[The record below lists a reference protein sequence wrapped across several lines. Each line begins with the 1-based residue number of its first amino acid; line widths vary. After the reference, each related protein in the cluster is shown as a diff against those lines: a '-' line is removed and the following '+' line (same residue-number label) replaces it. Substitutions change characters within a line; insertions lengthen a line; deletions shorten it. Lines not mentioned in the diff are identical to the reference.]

1 MNKLNIEK
9 TAKATEKDA
18 DTHLPD
24 LQKTLEAAKASM
36 LADDGAL
43 TKAQLN
49 QLKKTVP
56 KSKGGTVRSSLFGNG
71 NSLMH

>member
-36 LADDGAL
+36 LADEGAL

-56 KSKGGTVRSSLFGNG
+56 KSKGGTVRSSLFGD
-71 NSLMH
+71 

>member
-1 MNKLNIEK
+1 MNKSNIEK
-9 TAKATEKDA
+9 TAKATEQDA
-18 DTHLPD
+18 GTPLPD
-24 LQKTLEAAKASM
+24 LQEVLEEAKASM

-56 KSKGGTVRSSLFGNG
+56 KSKGGTVRSSLFGD
-71 NSLMH
+71 

>member
-9 TAKATEKDA
+9 KAKATEKDA

-36 LADDGAL
+36 LADEGAL

-49 QLKKTVP
+49 QLKKIVP
-56 KSKGGTVRSSLFGNG
+56 KSKGGTVRSSLFGN
-71 NSLMH
+71 

>member
-36 LADDGAL
+36 LADDGPL

-49 QLKKTVP
+49 QLKKLAP
-56 KSKGGTVRSSLFGNG
+56 KAIVGTVRSSLFGD
-71 NSLMH
+71 

>member
-36 LADDGAL
+36 LADEGAL

-49 QLKKTVP
+49 QLKKQYP
-56 KSKGGTVRSSLFGNG
+56 SQKAALFAAVF
-71 NSLMH
+71 LEIEIA

>member
-9 TAKATEKDA
+9 TTKATEQDA
-18 DTHLPD
+18 GTPLPD

-36 LADDGAL
+36 LADEGAL

-49 QLKKTVP
+49 QLKKQYP
-56 KSKGGTVRSSLFGNG
+56 SQKAALFAAVF
-71 NSLMH
+71 LEIEIA

>member
-18 DTHLPD
+18 GTHLPD

-43 TKAQLN
+43 TKVQVN
-49 QLKKTVP
+49 QLKKSAP
-56 KSKGGTVRSSLFGNG
+56 KAKGGTIRSSLF
-71 NSLMH
+71 

>member
-24 LQKTLEAAKASM
+24 LQKTLEEAKADIQ
-36 LADDGAL
+36 ADDGAL
-43 TKAQLN
+43 TKAQLY
-49 QLKKTVP
+49 QLKKSAP
-56 KSKGGTVRSSLFGNG
+56 KAIGGTVRSSLFCD
-71 NSLMH
+71 

>member
-9 TAKATEKDA
+9 KAKATEKDA

-36 LADDGAL
+36 LADEGAL

-49 QLKKTVP
+49 QLKKTAP
-56 KSKGGTVRSSLFGNG
+56 KAKGGTVRRSFFGD
-71 NSLMH
+71 

>member
-9 TAKATEKDA
+9 TAKATEQDA
-18 DTHLPD
+18 STPLPD
-24 LQKTLEAAKASM
+24 LQKPLEEAKASM

-49 QLKKTVP
+49 QIKKSAP
-56 KSKGGTVRSSLFGNG
+56 KAKDGKVFSSLF
-71 NSLMH
+71 

>member
-1 MNKLNIEK
+1 MNKSNIEK

-36 LADDGAL
+36 LADEGAL

-49 QLKKTVP
+49 QLKKLAP
-56 KSKGGTVRSSLFGNG
+56 KAIGGTVRSSLFGD
-71 NSLMH
+71 

>member
-18 DTHLPD
+18 DTLLPD

-36 LADDGAL
+36 LADEGAL

-56 KSKGGTVRSSLFGNG
+56 KSKGGTVRSSLFGN
-71 NSLMH
+71 

>member
-49 QLKKTVP
+49 QLKKTAP
-56 KSKGGTVRSSLFGNG
+56 KSKGGTVRSSLFGN
-71 NSLMH
+71 

>member
-1 MNKLNIEK
+1 MNKSNIEK

-36 LADDGAL
+36 LADEGAL

-56 KSKGGTVRSSLFGNG
+56 KSKGGTVRSSLFGN
-71 NSLMH
+71 

>member
-1 MNKLNIEK
+1 MNKSKIEK
-9 TAKATEKDA
+9 TTKATEQDA
-18 DTHLPD
+18 GTPLPD

-36 LADDGAL
+36 LADEGAL

-56 KSKGGTVRSSLFGNG
+56 KSKGGTVRSSLFGD
-71 NSLMH
+71 